1 MSKGKEKPRATIRAP
16 RPAEPEPDARAVA
29 HFVAGGEAPANVPE
43 RLQTS
48 ADVPRPRARRA
59 RDPENALVSREDGRT
74 RRRTTV
80 YFDVETAEALTHH
93 CEVEGREL
101 SRVVDGAV
109 RDYLT
114 RKGLW

>member
-16 RPAEPEPDARAVA
+16 RPAEPEPDAQAVA
-29 HFVAGGEAPANVPE
+29 QFVAGDEAPPNVPE

-48 ADVPRPRARRA
+48 RGRARR
-59 RDPENALVSREDGRT
+59 DPTNALVSRGDGRT

-93 CEVEGREL
+93 CQAEGREL
-101 SRVVDGAV
+101 SRVVDRAV
-109 RDYLT
+109 RELLART
-114 RKGLW
+114 KSEP